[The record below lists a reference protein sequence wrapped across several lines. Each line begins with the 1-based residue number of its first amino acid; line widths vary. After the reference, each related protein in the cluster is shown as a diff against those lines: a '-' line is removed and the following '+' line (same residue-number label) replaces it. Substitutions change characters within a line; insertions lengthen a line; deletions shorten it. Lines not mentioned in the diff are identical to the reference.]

1 MNILEYASKV
11 GKTYL
16 TESCEVFCLPDSTSI
31 GLVTEIAQDSDQ
43 RLILRGILGTVLD
56 ERNVNGRIY
65 TTKEMQKAI
74 DYANGLGLFKAKR
87 FLCAADDH
95 PVTDFVPPSRASH
108 IILDAYIKDINGK
121 NYLLFD
127 ILVLRT
133 QNGRDLEELI
143 RAGASIGTSIRGFG
157 NQNPTTDEVEDYELV
172 GFDFVGDPSAGTFST
187 AENHNAEI
195 KVESVKA
202 DKRTRV
208 LESNE
213 VDSSDSDVDTS
224 STEDDSSDT
233 NSYNAENQNLGE
245 SIMDYEMELIKLEQR
260 NKGKS
265 YTEST
270 LQDLVTLKN
279 KLVIESKIDAKEIE
293 DNAIYSRM
301 YNECVNAIK
310 STGVAKVEQQL
321 SESKD
326 LAEKAKQMLQRVMVE
341 SQKQINEA
349 KEVAKKAVAERREA
363 MKKLAKIQRE
373 SVNIEDAD
381 RHMLEQCKVVSS
393 AANKE
398 MRKVANHCRMLENRM
413 KARNVVMKVLSS
425 K

>member
-1 MNILEYASKV
+1 MTEYAKSVNKQ
-11 GKTYL
+11 YL
-16 TESCEVFCLPDSTSI
+16 TESCEVLNLSDNTSI
-31 GLVTEIAQDSDQ
+31 GLVTEITQDNDQ

-65 TTKEMQKAI
+65 TTHEMQKAI
-74 DYANGLGLFKAKR
+74 DHANELGLFAAKR
-87 FLCAADDH
+87 FLCSADDH

-108 IILDAYIKDINGK
+108 IILDAYIQEINGK

-133 QNGRDLEELI
+133 SNGKDLEELL

-157 NQNPTTDEVEDYELV
+157 NQNPMTDEVEDYELV

-187 AENHNAEI
+187 AESHTTPMI
-195 KVESVKA
+195 KVESTKV
-202 DKRTRV
+202 DKSTRI

-213 VDSSDSDVDTS
+213 ADSNDSKVDTS
-224 STEDDSSDT
+224 S
-233 NSYNAENQNLGE
+233 NSIKESVIENKHAENDHGDNK
-245 SIMDYEMELIKLEQR
+245 MVDYELELMKLEQR

-270 LQDLVTLKN
+270 LQELVTLKN

-293 DNAIYSRM
+293 GNEIYSRM
-301 YNECVNAIK
+301 YNEAVSAIK
-310 STGVAKVEQQL
+310 SSGVAKVESQL
-321 SESKD
+321 TESKE
-326 LAEKAKQMLQRVMVE
+326 LAEKAKAMLRKVTVE
-341 SQKQINEA
+341 MNKQLNEA
-349 KEVAKKAVAERREA
+349 KEIAKKAVAERREA
-363 MKKLAKIQRE
+363 MRKLNAIKRE
-373 SVNIEDAD
+373 SIKLEDAD
-381 RHMLEQCKVVSS
+381 RHMMSQCKVVAK

-398 MRKVANHCRMLENRM
+398 MRKTVSYAKLLENRV
-413 KARNVVMKVLSS
+413 KARNVVLKVLSS